1 MNNAKHR
8 YDQAASLVKTHGVLS
23 IVMGA
28 IGAFTGL
35 AFLLIFV
42 VALGVATTDADAVTY
57 LFFFIATLLFWL
69 VPHIYLV
76 IAGVLLVRQPEPRI
90 AKMLTIA
97 NLVVGVFWN
106 YVILVVAIIS
116 LTQSRDYEEGY
127 K

>member
-1 MNNAKHR
+1 
-8 YDQAASLVKTHGVLS
+8 
-23 IVMGA
+23 MGA

-42 VALGVATTDADAVTY
+42 VALGVATTDANAVTY

-90 AKMLTIA
+90 AKTLTIA

-106 YVILVVAIIS
+106 YVILVLAIIS